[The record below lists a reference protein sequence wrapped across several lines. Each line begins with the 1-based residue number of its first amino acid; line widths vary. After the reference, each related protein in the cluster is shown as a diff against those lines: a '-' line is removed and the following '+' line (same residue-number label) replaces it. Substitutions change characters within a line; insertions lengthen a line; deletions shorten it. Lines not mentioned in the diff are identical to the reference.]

1 MYFMSRQD
9 EYFSLKYCFAGE
21 AEKIPAI
28 LDAYKKNE
36 TVLSDVNRVLELHNI
51 RLFFDKY
58 DSVSGWSLEKY
69 NYYSSLA
76 KDSKKDVVKFF
87 CSMNA
92 MDLVSIHDNCD
103 VVFWDDFWSLFYQ
116 FKVYERIPKESFANV
131 MNGMRVSPNH
141 LLSNKAFV
149 NFFDAEIAEM
159 LRIPSFGASFIIDYY
174 LRKRDEKEKY
184 YIPKS
189 LTKED
194 NYNTVKQYVEG
205 PDVNANALY
214 LIFNGKT
221 CDPNAFLPDDRLRY
235 LAKIRYE
242 EFWNE
247 KSHPIIKPGKG
258 ISISFLPD
266 NPDRSLEFS
275 DGNIIAKYN
284 SDWIINNL
292 DYPTLL
298 NNFIYLFGYVDKQ
311 MQCSLTLEALQ
322 PGVIENVFIVDGN
335 GMYKP
340 GQTFWSLNGLADIQM
355 LHYARILND
364 QNIYIE
370 DLAKWFFEEYLD
382 TEFSAKGFV
391 CLMPDHNDSLLSKY
405 ERVASVMDGLTK
417 QYKLFCEDGIVDR
430 GLYEMSSGS
439 IRFNT
444 IPSQLKHKY
453 AYSQS
458 SDLNREAA
466 SFFSDQNLLSY
477 TKRHEIKYNTLFD
490 LLAHEEISFDD
501 VMEYNIDTYN
511 WLIERGSICVSE
523 GKLVF
528 NPERL
533 FVLRELYNKKVICL
547 NYIESKTIKDLIAC
561 GELIEENTLL
571 SRPESR
577 YFDFFLNKAEF
588 SDGLDLRNKYI
599 HDTGSLDKKTQTH
612 DYYTLLKLM
621 IILIIKINEDFC
633 LYDEIKKGGQDYYEL

>member
-1 MYFMSRQD
+1 MSRQNA
-9 EYFSLKYCFAGE
+9 YFSLRYCFNGE
-21 AEKIPAI
+21 EEKIPIA
-28 LDAYKKNE
+28 LDAYAQNE
-36 TVLSDVNRVLELHNI
+36 TDLLDVNRILELYNI
-51 RLFFDKY
+51 RLFFNKY
-58 DSVSGWSLEKY
+58 DSVSGWSIEKY

-76 KDSKKDVVKFF
+76 KDSKKDVVKYF

-92 MDLVSIHDNCD
+92 MDLVSIHENCD
-103 VVFWDDFWSLFYQ
+103 VVFWDDFWTLFYQ

-149 NFFDAEIAEM
+149 NYFDAEIAEM
-159 LRIPSFGASFIIDYY
+159 LRIPSFGARFIIDYY
-174 LRKRDEKEKY
+174 LRKRDGKEKY

-221 CDPNAFLPDDRLRY
+221 CDPNAFLPDDRLKY
-235 LAKIRYE
+235 LAKQRYE
-242 EFWNE
+242 KIW
-247 KSHPIIKPGKG
+247 SDDSLPIIKSGMG
-258 ISISFLPD
+258 IKVEFAPD
-266 NPDRSLEFS
+266 NPDVNVEFT
-275 DGNIIAKYN
+275 GENIIAKYN
-284 SDWIINNL
+284 SNWVVENQ

-298 NNFIYLFGYVDKQ
+298 NNFIYLFGYVDKY
-311 MQCSLTLEALQ
+311 MRCSLTSESLQ
-322 PGVIENVFIVDGN
+322 PGVIEDAFMVNGN

-340 GQTFWSLNGLADIQM
+340 GQSFRIMNGLADMQIQS
-355 LHYARILND
+355 YAHILNKSD
-364 QNIYIE
+364 IYLE
-370 DLAKWFFEEYLD
+370 DIIKWFFEFYLD
-382 TEFSAKGFV
+382 NEFSAKGFV
-391 CLMPDHNDSLLSKY
+391 CLMPNHNDSLLSKY
-405 ERVASVMDGLTK
+405 ERVASVMDGITK

-430 GLYEMSSGS
+430 GLFEMSSGS
-439 IRFNT
+439 IRFSS

-458 SDLNREAA
+458 PDLIREAA
-466 SFFSDQNLLSY
+466 CFFSDQNLLSY
-477 TKRHEIKYNTLFD
+477 TKKHECKYNTLFD
-490 LLAHEEISFDD
+490 LLVHEEIGFDD
-501 VMEYNIDTYN
+501 VMEYNIATYN
-511 WLIERGSICVSE
+511 WLIERGSICVDE
-523 GKLVF
+523 GKIVL

-533 FVLRELYNKKVICL
+533 FILRELYSKQVICL
-547 NYIESKTIKDLIAC
+547 NYIERKTIKDLIAC

-577 YFDFFLNKAEF
+577 YFDFYLNKTDF

-599 HDTGSLDKKTQTH
+599 HDTGSLDEKTQTH

-633 LYDEIKKGGQDYYEL
+633 LYDELKKDGQDYYEL